1 VKERGADSYYGYG
14 WVVAK
19 GPNGEKVVTHNGGNG
34 IFFADMAIVPEA
46 RLVVFLMTNV
56 VSETRVANM
65 LLEQIEARFLAGRAY
80 PVIPEVVEIP
90 GGEAALK
97 ACVGTYPWTGR
108 SAAAAGNAF
117 RVTMDGG
124 ALFIEAGG
132 QAAFDALHSVRKAKP
147 GRLERLSRLMDKIV
161 TAYRKGDFGPLAEAY
176 GDVTVERLKASWTEA
191 SKEMEERYGRIL
203 RHEIL
208 GSAATGDRDETV
220 VRFHCER
227 GTFDRTYVWAL
238 DRESRLLGASA
249 RGLAVRL
256 RLYPSGEREFFTW
269 DGGIRPPKLVRFEPG
284 PDGRLQLHL
293 GRSPKT

>member
-1 VKERGADSYYGYG
+1 
-14 WVVAK
+14 
-19 GPNGEKVVTHNGGNG
+19 
-34 IFFADMAIVPEA
+34 
-46 RLVVFLMTNV
+46 
-56 VSETRVANM
+56 
-65 LLEQIEARFLAGRAY
+65 
-80 PVIPEVVEIP
+80 
-90 GGEAALK
+90 
-97 ACVGTYPWTGR
+97 
-108 SAAAAGNAF
+108 
-117 RVTMDGG
+117 
-124 ALFIEAGG
+124 
-132 QAAFDALHSVRKAKP
+132 
-147 GRLERLSRLMDKIV
+147 
-161 TAYRKGDFGPLAEAY
+161 
-176 GDVTVERLKASWTEA
+176 VTVERLKASWTEA

-208 GSAATGDRDETV
+208 GSAATQDRDETV

-227 GTFDRTYVWAL
+227 GTFDRTYVWDL